1 MAKSCASLSDL
12 WLNFI
17 KFLVSGFTIFML
29 IFIAFMVFITFMG
42 DTYETYISLS
52 QVENDDVRKPTQ
64 NFETL
69 IECDSLTVAGTSK
82 KVQTDVVLLQHF

>member
-1 MAKSCASLSDL
+1 M
-12 WLNFI
+12 
-17 KFLVSGFTIFML
+17 KFVVSGFTIFML

-52 QVENDDVRKPTQ
+52 QVENDDVPTQ

-69 IECDSLTVAGTSK
+69 IECDSLAVAGTSK